1 MTDHSTDIARN
12 AAIFDKIAERRAERR
27 NFLRYA
33 GGAAASAG
41 ALSLLNACGGDTGS
55 SSPTP
60 TPSATVP
67 TVGADADVLN
77 FALNLEYLEAQFY
90 SWAAFGQPLS
100 AGLTTGIGTLGAVT
114 GGAAVSFS
122 DPIVAQYA
130 REIAFDEIQHVVFLR
145 SVLGS
150 SAVAMPAI
158 NIAGDATG
166 AFTAAARA
174 AGVVGATGVFNPY
187 ADDISFLL
195 GAYLFEDVGVS
206 AYKGASPLINNA
218 VFLEAAAGILATES
232 YHAGLIRSTLYRKGV
247 DATQAL
253 YNPTILNNARLISD
267 ARDSLDGS
275 GDIDQGIGDATT
287 ANIVPTDPNGLAY
300 SRSTGQVLNIVYLN
314 KAAVGSG
321 GFFPSG
327 VNGNI
332 RTSAA
337 SG

>member
-1 MTDHSTDIARN
+1 MTDLPTDTVLDAIA
-12 AAIFDKIAERRAERR
+12 ARRAERR

-41 ALSLLNACGGDTGS
+41 GLALLAACGNDGD
-55 SSPTP
+55 SPTP
-60 TPSATVP
+60 TPTPTASATP
-67 TVGADADVLN
+67 IAADADILN

-90 SWAAFGQPLS
+90 SWAAFGQALPS
-100 AGLTTGIGTLGAVT
+100 GLTTGIGTPGAVT
-114 GGAAVSFS
+114 GGAAVAFS

-130 REIAFDEIQHVVFLR
+130 REIALDEVQHVSFLR
-145 SVLGS
+145 SVLGGF
-150 SAVAMPAI
+150 AVAMPAI

-206 AYKGASPLINNA
+206 AYKGASPLIGNKT
-218 VFLEAAAGILATES
+218 FIEAAAGILATEG
-232 YHAGLIRSTLYRKGV
+232 YHAGLIRSVLYRKGI
-247 DATQAL
+247 DAAAVFT
-253 YNPTILNNARLISD
+253 NARLISD

-275 GDIDQGIGDATT
+275 SDIDQGIGDATT
-287 ANIVPTDPNGLAY
+287 ANIVPTDATGLAY
-300 SRSTGQVLNIVYLN
+300 SRSSGQVLNIVYLN
-314 KAAVGSG
+314 KAAVASG

-327 VNGNI
+327 INGNI

>member
-1 MTDHSTDIARN
+1 MTDLPTDTVLDAIA
-12 AAIFDKIAERRAERR
+12 ARRAERR

-41 ALSLLNACGGDTGS
+41 GLALLAACGSDDND
-55 SSPTP
+55 PTP
-60 TPSATVP
+60 TPSP
-67 TVGADADVLN
+67 TASPTPISADAEILN

-100 AGLTTGIGTLGAVT
+100 AGLTTGIGTPGAVT
-114 GGAAVSFS
+114 GGAAVPFS

-130 REIAFDEIQHVVFLR
+130 REIALDEVQHVAFLKT
-145 SVLGS
+145 VLGG

-166 AFTAAARA
+166 AFTAVARA
-174 AGVVGATGVFNPY
+174 AGVVGAAGVFNPY

-206 AYKGASPLINNA
+206 AYKGASPLIGNKTFIE
-218 VFLEAAAGILATES
+218 VAAGILATES
-232 YHAGLIRSTLYRKGV
+232 YHAGLIRSVLYRKGI
-247 DATQAL
+247 DA
-253 YNPTILNNARLISD
+253 PTIFTNARLISD
-267 ARDSLDGS
+267 ARDGLDGTS
-275 GDIDQGIGDATT
+275 DIDQGIGDATT
-287 ANIVPTDPNGLAY
+287 ANIVPTDASGLAY
-300 SRSTGQVLNIVYLN
+300 SRSAGQVLNIVSLN
-314 KAAVGSG
+314 QAAVASG
-321 GFFPSG
+321 GFFPAG
-327 VNGNI
+327 INGNI

>member
-1 MTDHSTDIARN
+1 MTDLPTDTVLDAIA
-12 AAIFDKIAERRAERR
+12 ARRAERR

-41 ALSLLNACGGDTGS
+41 GLALLAACGSDDND
-55 SSPTP
+55 PTP
-60 TPSATVP
+60 TPSP
-67 TVGADADVLN
+67 TASPTPISADAEILN

-100 AGLTTGIGTLGAVT
+100 AGLTTGIGTPGAVT
-114 GGAAVSFS
+114 GGAAVPFS

-130 REIAFDEIQHVVFLR
+130 REIALDEVQHVAFLKT
-145 SVLGS
+145 VLGG

-166 AFTAAARA
+166 AFTAVARA
-174 AGVVGATGVFNPY
+174 AGVVGAAGVFNPY

-206 AYKGASPLINNA
+206 AYKGASPLIGNKTFIE
-218 VFLEAAAGILATES
+218 VAAGILATES
-232 YHAGLIRSTLYRKGV
+232 YHAGLIRSVLYRKGI
-247 DATQAL
+247 DA
-253 YNPTILNNARLISD
+253 PTIFTNARLISD
-267 ARDSLDGS
+267 ARDGLDGTS
-275 GDIDQGIGDATT
+275 DIDQGIGDATT
-287 ANIVPTDPNGLAY
+287 ANIVPTDASGLAY
-300 SRSTGQVLNIVYLN
+300 SRSAGQVLNIVYLN
-314 KAAVGSG
+314 KAAVASG
-321 GFFPSG
+321 GFFPAG
-327 VNGNI
+327 INGNI

>member
-1 MTDHSTDIARN
+1 MTDLPTDTILDAIA
-12 AAIFDKIAERRAERR
+12 DRRAERR

-41 ALSLLNACGGDTGS
+41 GLALLAACGGDGGDATPA
-55 SSPTP
+55 PTP
-60 TPSATVP
+60 TATAP

-90 SWAAFGQPLS
+90 CWAAFGQAIPAS
-100 AGLTTGIGTLGAVT
+100 YTTGVGTVGTVT
-114 GGAAVSFS
+114 GGAAVPFT
-122 DPIVAQYA
+122 DPVVAQYA
-130 REIAFDEIQHVVFLR
+130 REIALDEVQHVAFLR

-150 SAVAMPAI
+150 EAVAMPAI

-174 AGVVGATGVFNPY
+174 AGVVGASGVFNPY

-206 AYKGASPLINNA
+206 AYKGASPLLVNKT
-218 VFLEAAAGILATES
+218 FLEAAAGILATES
-232 YHAGLIRSTLYRKGV
+232 YHAGLIRSVLYRKGV
-247 DATQAL
+247 DASAIYT
-253 YNPTILNNARLISD
+253 NARLISD
-267 ARDSLDGS
+267 ARDGLDGTA
-275 GDIDQGIGDATT
+275 DIDQGIGDATT
-287 ANIVPTDPNGLAY
+287 ANVVPTDVNGLAY

-327 VNGNI
+327 INGNI

>member
-1 MTDHSTDIARN
+1 MTDLPTDTVLDAIA
-12 AAIFDKIAERRAERR
+12 ARRAERR

-41 ALSLLNACGGDTGS
+41 GLALLAACGNDGD
-55 SSPTP
+55 SPTP
-60 TPSATVP
+60 TPSPTASATP
-67 TVGADADVLN
+67 IAADADILN

-100 AGLTTGIGTLGAVT
+100 AGLTTGIGTPGAVT
-114 GGAAVSFS
+114 GGAAVPFS

-130 REIAFDEIQHVVFLR
+130 REIALDEVQHVTFLKT
-145 SVLGS
+145 VLGG

-166 AFTAAARA
+166 TFTAVARA
-174 AGVVGATGVFNPY
+174 AGVVGSTGVFNPY

-206 AYKGASPLINNA
+206 AYKGASPLIGNKT
-218 VFLEAAAGILATES
+218 FIEAAAGILATES
-232 YHAGLIRSTLYRKGV
+232 YHAGLIRSVLYRKGV
-247 DATQAL
+247 DA
-253 YNPTILNNARLISD
+253 PTIFTNARLISD
-267 ARDSLDGS
+267 ARDGLDGTS
-275 GDIDQGIGDATT
+275 DIDQGIGDATT
-287 ANIVPTDPNGLAY
+287 ANIVPTDTNGLAY
-300 SRSTGQVLNIVYLN
+300 SRSAGQVLNIVYLN
-314 KAAVGSG
+314 KAAVASG

-327 VNGNI
+327 INGNI

>member
-1 MTDHSTDIARN
+1 MTDLPTDTVLD
-12 AAIFDKIAERRAERR
+12 AITERRAERR

-41 ALSLLNACGGDTGS
+41 GLALLAACGGDDNGNA
-55 SSPTP
+55 PTP
-60 TPSATVP
+60 TPTASP
-67 TVGADADVLN
+67 TPIAADLDILN

-100 AGLTTGIGTLGAVT
+100 AALTTGVGGTPGTVT
-114 GGAAVSFS
+114 GGAAVPFS

-130 REIAFDEIQHVVFLR
+130 REIAIDEVQHVTFLKT
-145 SVLGS
+145 VIGN
-150 SAVAMPAI
+150 AGVAMPAI
-158 NIAGDATG
+158 NIAGDANG

-174 AGVVGATGVFNPY
+174 AGVVGPTGVFNPY

-206 AYKGASPLINNA
+206 AYKGASPLIGNK
-218 VFLEAAAGILATES
+218 VYIEAAAGILAAES
-232 YHAGLIRSTLYRKGV
+232 YHAGLIRSVLYRKGI
-247 DATQAL
+247 DASAIYT
-253 YNPTILNNARLISD
+253 NARLISD
-267 ARDSLDGS
+267 ARDSLDGGS
-275 GDIDQGIGDATT
+275 EIDQGIGDATT
-287 ANIVPTDPNGLAY
+287 ANIVPTDANGLAY
-300 SRSTGQVLNIVYLN
+300 SRSAGQVLNIVYLN

-321 GFFPSG
+321 GFFPAG
-327 VNGNI
+327 INGNI

>member
-1 MTDHSTDIARN
+1 MTDLPTDTILDAIA
-12 AAIFDKIAERRAERR
+12 DRRAERR

-41 ALSLLNACGGDTGS
+41 ALSLLAACGGDSGS
-55 SSPTP
+55 GTPTP
-60 TPSATVP
+60 TPTATTP
-67 TVGADADVLN
+67 TLAADADVLN
-77 FALNLEYLEAQFY
+77 FALNLEYLEASFY
-90 SWAAFGQPLS
+90 SWAAFGQ
-100 AGLTTGIGTLGAVT
+100 GLTSGIVSGVGTLGSVT
-114 GGAAVSFS
+114 GGALVPFQ

-130 REIAFDEIQHVVFLR
+130 REIANDEVAHVTFLR
-145 SVLGS
+145 SILSS

-158 NIAGDATG
+158 NISGDANG

-174 AGVVGATGVFNPY
+174 AGVIGSSDVFNPY

-206 AYKGASPLINNA
+206 AYKGASPLIVNK
-218 VFLEAAAGILATES
+218 VFLEAAAGILATEG
-232 YHAGLIRSTLYRKGV
+232 YHAGLIRSVLYRKGV
-247 DATQAL
+247 DPAETLAGAS
-253 YNPTILNNARLISD
+253 TILANTQKISD

-275 GDIDQGIGDATT
+275 SDDDQGIGDTTT
-287 ANIVPTDPNGLAY
+287 ANVVPTDSNGVAY

-314 KAAVGSG
+314 KTAVGSG
-321 GFFPSG
+321 GFFPAG
-327 VNGNI
+327 LNGNI